1 MFVQFCGG
9 PLVLS
14 VGIIGIIEDTI
25 GIVGYHNHFVCY
37 LQSIEYPLQYWISP
51 EDWISSTVLLLSLHS
66 SDCIPPQYCP
76 DFSQGDQGSRL

>member
-37 LQSIEYPLQYWISP
+37 LQSIEYPLQY
-51 EDWISSTVLLLSLHS
+51 
-66 SDCIPPQYCP
+66 
-76 DFSQGDQGSRL
+76 